1 MKING
6 IQQLGVGVT
15 DIEEAWN
22 WYRRFFS
29 MDILMFDEE
38 AVAELML
45 AHTDRTTKKKTRYFS
60 FKP

>member
-29 MDILMFDEE
+29 MDILMFYEE
-38 AVAELML
+38 AVA
-45 AHTDRTTKKKTRYFS
+45 
-60 FKP
+60 